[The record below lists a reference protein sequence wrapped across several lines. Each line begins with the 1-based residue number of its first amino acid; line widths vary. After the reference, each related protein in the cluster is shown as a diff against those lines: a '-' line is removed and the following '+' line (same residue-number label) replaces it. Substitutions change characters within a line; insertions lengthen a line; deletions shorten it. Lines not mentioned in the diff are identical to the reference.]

1 MANHLPTQASATNR
15 RSAVRQDLHGSRVL
29 LRAALKS
36 ALQYRTS
43 FISTIIGGLVFQ
55 GTQLLFITVL
65 LAAFGNI
72 GGWGFPGIAL
82 MFSIRLA
89 AHACYVVP
97 FGNLFQI
104 DWLVRQGEIDRML
117 MRPVNIWLQIVF
129 ARFPLMA
136 LGDGV
141 LGLGAVII
149 FSITAPIAWGP
160 GKILFLILTIIGGGL
175 AETGIQTF
183 LCGLNFPLGNTQA
196 LRLLADDTLVRF
208 SGYPLTIFGRVGL
221 WSLTFIFP
229 MAFIAFLPTA
239 ALLGRLSEIPLP
251 HWIAYSSPAAGLL
264 IFILG
269 YLFFTHMTRHYSSP
283 GN

>member
-1 MANHLPTQASATNR
+1 MINDVQSSPP
-15 RSAVRQDLHGSRVL
+15 SAVRQDLRGSRVL
-29 LRAALKS
+29 MRAALRA

-43 FISTIIGGLVFQ
+43 FISTIVGGLVFQ
-55 GTQLLFITVL
+55 GTQLLFIGVL
-65 LAAFGNI
+65 LAKFGVI
-72 GGWGFPGIAL
+72 GGWGFSEIAL

-117 MRPVNIWLQIVF
+117 MRPVNVWLQIVF

-136 LGDGV
+136 VGDGV
-141 LGLGAVII
+141 LGLGATII
-149 FSITAPIAWGP
+149 FSINAPIDWSA
-160 GKILFLILTIIGGGL
+160 GKIIFLVLAILGGGL

-183 LCGLNFPLGNTQA
+183 LCGLNFPLGNTAA
-196 LRLLADDTLVRF
+196 LRVLADDLLVRF
-208 SGYPLTIFGRVGL
+208 SGYPLTIFGRFGL

-239 ALLGRLSEIPLP
+239 ALLGRLDEVPLP
-251 HWIAYSSPAAGLL
+251 AWLAYASPAAGAL
-264 IFILG
+264 IFVLG
-269 YLFFTHMTRHYSSP
+269 YLFFVRMTRHYSSP